1 MTGSGDWVVVVPV
14 KDFPRAKS
22 RMAGVGSREGLAV
35 ALAADTVATVR
46 ATPGVRTCLV
56 VGGPGVRPYALT
68 WGAEFLTEPYE
79 GGLNAALRAG
89 RDAAWEAGHAQV
101 TLLVSDLPLLTSDAL
116 AEALELVP
124 ASGVA
129 VVGDAAGTG
138 TTMLAARDGRR
149 LRPKFGP
156 GSLARHRATA
166 LDLSDRCAEGLRQ
179 DLDTFDHLVA
189 MRLPAGGRTR
199 RWQEQLQR

>member
-1 MTGSGDWVVVVPV
+1 MTQPGHWVVVVPV

-22 RMAGVGSREGLAV
+22 RMTGVGSRQGLAV

-68 WGAEFLTEPYE
+68 WGAEFLAERPE

-89 RDAAWEAGHAQV
+89 RDAAWEAGRPEVA
-101 TLLVSDLPLLTSDAL
+101 LLVSDLPLLTSEAL
-116 AEALELVP
+116 AEALEHVP

-138 TTMLAARDGRR
+138 TTMLASRDGRR
-149 LRPKFGP
+149 LHPEFGP
-156 GSLARHRATA
+156 GSLARHRASA
-166 LDLSDRCAEGLRQ
+166 LDLSDRCADGLRQ
-179 DLDTFDHLVA
+179 DLDTFDHLEA
-189 MRLPAGGRTR
+189 MRLPADGRTR

>member
-1 MTGSGDWVVVVPV
+1 MSPSAGWVVVVPV

-22 RMAGVGSREGLAV
+22 RMSGVGSREGLAV

-68 WGAEFLTEPYE
+68 WGAEFLAEPYE
-79 GGLNAALRAG
+79 GGLNAALCAG
-89 RDAAWEAGHAQV
+89 RDAAWEAGHSQV
-101 TLLVSDLPLLTSDAL
+101 ALLVSDLPLLSSEAL

-124 ASGVA
+124 ASGAA

-138 TTMLAARDGRR
+138 TTMLASRDGRR
-149 LRPKFGP
+149 LHPEFGP
-156 GSLARHRATA
+156 GSLARHRASA
-166 LDLSDRCAEGLRQ
+166 FDLTDRCAEGIRC
-179 DLDTFDHLVA
+179 DLDTFDHLEA
-189 MRLPAGGRTR
+189 MHLPAGGRTR